1 MTMMRRRMGG
11 FVMASAAAGLLA
23 ATVGSAACDGCP
35 FQITDKINFQGT
47 LEAGAFATHDV
58 NVPAEDDLQIDLAS
72 TATAG
77 SGRADAWITQT
88 DCARLFDTAPSEGAA
103 LPTARCTVIV
113 GPVTAGTVSS
123 RQKISAGRFRVFVQS
138 YASNAAPAAYQLE
151 LGTWG
156 RTCRGVNP

>member
-1 MTMMRRRMGG
+1 MTMMRRRTGG

-23 ATVGSAACDGCP
+23 ATAGTAACDGCP
-35 FQITDKINFQGT
+35 FQITDRISFQGT

-58 NVPAEDDLQIDLAS
+58 NVPAEEDLQIDLSS
-72 TATAG
+72 TAAAG

-103 LPTARCTVIV
+103 PPTARCTVIA

-123 RQKISAGRFRVFVQS
+123 RQKIAPGRVRVFVQS
-138 YASNAAPAAYQLE
+138 YASNSAPAVYQVE

-156 RTCRGVNP
+156 R